1 MICISC
7 NNEHEEKFCPNC
19 GEKNGVKKITL
30 PSIMEDTFIS
40 VTDMDKGF
48 LYNLKSLVL
57 NPKRITSDYINGKR
71 KGILNPVSFLI
82 LSITFYLVMITFFKM
97 PRPLGDKEVILG
109 TTYGKFGYVIGKFIT
124 TNLKFFWILSIIPL
138 ATSIQLIFKKYNLI
152 ENLAISSF
160 IMGLA
165 ILASG
170 IGYLFFR
177 IPIIFD
183 PVLYLVI
190 MWLVYKVFNEPKN
203 RSEVFILAASVL
215 FLFILHLALIMTI
228 IGMIGS

>member
-82 LSITFYLVMITFFKM
+82 LSITFYIVMITFFKM

>member
-7 NNEHEEKFCPNC
+7 NNEHNEKFCPNC

-30 PSIMEDTFIS
+30 PSIMEDTITS
-40 VTDMDKGF
+40 ITDMDKGF
-48 LYNLKSLVL
+48 LFNLKSLL
-57 NPKRITSDYINGKR
+57 LDPKRITSDYINGKR
-71 KGILNPVSFLI
+71 RGILNPVSFLI
-82 LSITFYLVMITFFKM
+82 LSITFYIVLITFFKM
-97 PRPLGDKEVILG
+97 PKPAGDEEAILG

-124 TNLKFFWILSIIPL
+124 IYLKFFWILSIIPL
-138 ATSIQLIFKKYNLI
+138 ATSIQLIFKKYNFI

-183 PVLYLVI
+183 PILYVVI
-190 MWLVYKVFNEPKN
+190 LWLIYKVFRQPVN
-203 RSEVFILAASVL
+203 RSEAFILAASVL
-215 FLFILHLALIMTI
+215 FLFILHLALVMAV
-228 IGMIGS
+228 IGIFGS

>member
-97 PRPLGDKEVILG
+97 PRPLGEKEVILG